1 MFCDDV
7 NCEKYVAVD
16 HLVTVCVC
24 ACVRACMRLYTGV
37 ASATALQEVN
47 EGIDS
52 ENENKLEKN
61 TLYRDE
67 VGTTTLTKRVD
78 LTCT

>member
-1 MFCDDV
+1 M
-7 NCEKYVAVD
+7 AVD

-24 ACVRACMRLYTGV
+24 VCVRACMRLYTGV

-52 ENENKLEKN
+52 ENENKLEKKYPLLRRGRN
-61 TLYRDE
+61 DHINE
-67 VGTTTLTKRVD
+67 MS
-78 LTCT
+78 

>member
-1 MFCDDV
+1 
-7 NCEKYVAVD
+7 VAVD

-24 ACVRACMRLYTGV
+24 VCVRACMRLYTGV

-52 ENENKLEKN
+52 ENENKLEKKLPSIE
-61 TLYRDE
+61 TRSE
-67 VGTTTLTKRVD
+67 RPH
-78 LTCT
+78 

>member
-1 MFCDDV
+1 
-7 NCEKYVAVD
+7 
-16 HLVTVCVC
+16 
-24 ACVRACMRLYTGV
+24 MRLYTGV

-61 TLYRDE
+61 YPLSRRGWNDHINETSWLDLQRPSRLNGGDSQVE
-67 VGTTTLTKRVD
+67 GEGGLTNCMVPI
-78 LTCT
+78 L

>member
-1 MFCDDV
+1 M
-7 NCEKYVAVD
+7 
-16 HLVTVCVC
+16 H
-24 ACVRACMRLYTGV
+24 LYTGV

-61 TLYRDE
+61 YPLSRRGRNDHINE
-67 VGTTTLTKRVD
+67 TT
-78 LTCT
+78 

>member
-1 MFCDDV
+1 
-7 NCEKYVAVD
+7 
-16 HLVTVCVC
+16 VCV
-24 ACVRACMRLYTGV
+24 CVRACMRLYTGV

-61 TLYRDE
+61 
-67 VGTTTLTKRVD
+67 
-78 LTCT
+78 